1 MKPCNLLVEVE
12 SQAGGS
18 LHLADQERHHRLR
31 HQVEAGGAC
40 RFLGTSLRQLNPW
53 FVWLEAPIPFSL
65 KWIENQLDFDTFE
78 WLVSQHPQKT
88 LLPGLTEKLPCK
100 KNKGGRKNRYFLL
113 LSPQPTQFDPSSQE
127 AAGKESCL
135 GAKRRA
141 EAETKAGK
149 WAWAQ
154 LRFMMRC

>member
-1 MKPCNLLVEVE
+1 ME
-12 SQAGGS
+12 
-18 LHLADQERHHRLR
+18 
-31 HQVEAGGAC
+31 
-40 RFLGTSLRQLNPW
+40 
-53 FVWLEAPIPFSL
+53 
-65 KWIENQLDFDTFE
+65 FDTFE

-88 LLPGLTEKLPCK
+88 LLPGLTEKLPCKK

-141 EAETKAGK
+141 EAEIEAGG

-154 LRFMMRC
+154 LRFVMEKKIIWFFSLYLFHVRKSLATDLISQYF